1 MLSREEATRRQSFHF
16 VNGNPEAQRGEGT
29 CPRSHSPRVAEPAAG
44 PIQCLLPKMGG
55 LAGPAERLTFA
66 RSDVV
71 QVELVALLG
80 ALAKKWQEESKVLL
94 SLLHTCRQSRECLTL
109 IPKVLHWGHHP
120 CPFQR
125 WGPQGLGR
133 EHNYPWLTQ

>member
-80 ALAKKWQEESKVLL
+80 ALQCALGGKEVAGRVKGLVVVAAYLSAKQRVPHPHTQSPSPGPP
-94 SLLHTCRQSRECLTL
+94 SLPISEVGTPRARHGT
-109 IPKVLHWGHHP
+109 
-120 CPFQR
+120 
-125 WGPQGLGR
+125 
-133 EHNYPWLTQ
+133 